1 MRIREVSSINMKNTY
16 TAVVQRDGPWWV
28 GWIEEIPGVNSQG
41 ESRNELMGNLKSALV
56 EMLKMNRESARSAAG
71 DDFEEIRISA

>member
-1 MRIREVSSINMKNTY
+1 MKNVY
-16 TAVVQRDGPWWV
+16 NAVVQRDGAWWV

-41 ESRNELMGNLKSALV
+41 TSKEELLANLESALL
-56 EMLKMNRESARSAAG
+56 EALEMNRASARSSAS

>member
-1 MRIREVSSINMKNTY
+1 MKNTY

-41 ESRNELMGNLKSALV
+41 ASREELLKNLESALS
-56 EMLKMNRESARSAAG
+56 EALDMNRESARSAAS

>member
-1 MRIREVSSINMKNTY
+1 MKNVY
-16 TAVVQRDGPWWV
+16 NAVVQRDGAWWV

-41 ESRNELMGNLKSALV
+41 TSKEELLANLKSALL
-56 EMLKMNRESARSAAG
+56 EALEMNRESARGSAG